1 MDRFDTF
8 RIFIAVA
15 ERGSFTKTASDLG
28 LSKGLISLAVRELED
43 RVGARLFHRTTRSVN
58 LTQDGQALFDRCSNL
73 LADMDE
79 LENTFRHEDSP
90 IEGRL
95 RVDMPAGLARNV
107 VVPRLPELFA
117 KHPQL
122 VLELSSTD
130 RRVDVISEGFDCV
143 VRVGQLRDSSLVAK
157 PLGQFQIINCISP
170 AYAKQFGIPKKLSEL
185 DKHRMVHY
193 AVNLGSK
200 PEGFEYFDGQHYQT
214 MDMPGSLFVNNAD
227 AYQTACLAGLGLIQA
242 PDIGVRKLIEQG
254 LLIEVLSKYR
264 AEPMPVN
271 LIYASRRHL
280 SKRLQ
285 VFMRWIQNVIQPHTV

>member
-73 LADMDE
+73 LVDMDE